1 MRRNAP
7 LVFLLYLL
15 LFIALLGMS
24 GEALTLAIPL
34 ALYLLSGLWFAP
46 QEVNLR
52 IERTLSAE
60 RVTPNM
66 PVVVSIRI
74 TNLGARLEELAL
86 EDQISPALKIIKGA
100 STHICTLK
108 SGQTSIWKYT
118 LTGSRGSY
126 PFNGIEVTA
135 RDHLDIARKSTFVKT
150 DGQLFIIP
158 PFTRLKNIKI
168 RPRQT
173 RAYSGA
179 IPAHVGGS
187 GIDFFGL
194 REYQPG
200 DAPRHI
206 NWRVSARHRNALYAN
221 EYEQERVADVG
232 IILDG
237 RERVNIGNGIH
248 SLFEHTVIAAAA
260 LADAFISSGNR
271 VGLLHYGQTLRWTF
285 PGYGHIQRERIM
297 QSLAKAE
304 TGASSVFADLA
315 RLPAQLFPTNSQ
327 LVFVS
332 PLQKD
337 DYETFVHLR
346 ARGYQ
351 VMVISPDPVSYELR
365 SLPANANTQL
375 AARILGMERRMLI
388 MRLQRAGIQT
398 LDWDVA
404 QPLDQLVKSRLG
416 RPPAWRNL

>member
-7 LVFLLYLL
+7 LVFMLYLL

-108 SGQTSIWKYT
+108 SGQTTLWKYT
-118 LTGSRGSY
+118 ITGSRGSY

-135 RDHLDIARKSTFVKT
+135 RDHLDIARKSAFVKT

-173 RAYSGA
+173 RSYSGA
-179 IPAHVGGS
+179 IPARVGGS

-206 NWRVSARHRNALYAN
+206 NWRVSARHHNALYAN
-221 EYEQERVADVG
+221 EYEQERVADVC

-260 LADAFISSGNR
+260 LADAFILSGNR

-416 RPPAWRNL
+416 RPPAWKNL